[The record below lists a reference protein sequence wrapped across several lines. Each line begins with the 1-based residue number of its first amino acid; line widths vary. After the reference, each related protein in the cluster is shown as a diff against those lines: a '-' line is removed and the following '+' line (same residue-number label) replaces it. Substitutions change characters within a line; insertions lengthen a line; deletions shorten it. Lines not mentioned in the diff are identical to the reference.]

1 MPGAP
6 LCQDSFKSV
15 VPAAADVERQA
26 TSDDFDRTKRRDERS
41 STQYSHY
48 MLKVTP
54 GSLASVI
61 RENVRQDAP
70 RLIMDDRQCYSRPDA
85 SLRGSAE
92 GWAKPESGGKQ
103 K

>member
-1 MPGAP
+1 MPT
-6 LCQDSFKSV
+6 V
-15 VPAAADVERQA
+15 RPA
-26 TSDDFDRTKRRDERS
+26 SDDFDRTRRRDERS

-54 GSLASVI
+54 ASLASVI
-61 RENVRQDAP
+61 RENVRQDGS
-70 RLIMDDRQCYSRPDA
+70 RLTIDNGQCYSRPDA
-85 SLRGSAE
+85 SLRGAAE